1 MFYGAHT
8 TRPTAFQITFFN
20 TVQEEENKLLPFIS
34 IYDWQKYCK
43 ISYKKG
49 GKRYEEKKS
58 HKSSVRCS
66 TDACGTPIW
75 FTAPLAWVPHMS
87 FEEKTQ

>member
-1 MFYGAHT
+1 MPQNILQKG
-8 TRPTAFQITFFN
+8 
-20 TVQEEENKLLPFIS
+20 
-34 IYDWQKYCK
+34 WQGM
-43 ISYKKG
+43 KK
-49 GKRYEEKKS
+49 KKS
-58 HKSSVRCS
+58 HKNSVRCS